1 MVFQNHPACTCEE
14 KETVLWKNL
23 SFMTENKTV
32 VLRFDTE
39 VKRIYWKLLADASE
53 GL

>member
-1 MVFQNHPACTCEE
+1 MVFQNHLACTCEE
-14 KETVLWKNL
+14 KETVLQKNL
-23 SFMTENKTV
+23 SFTTENKTIA
-32 VLRFDTE
+32 LRFNTE